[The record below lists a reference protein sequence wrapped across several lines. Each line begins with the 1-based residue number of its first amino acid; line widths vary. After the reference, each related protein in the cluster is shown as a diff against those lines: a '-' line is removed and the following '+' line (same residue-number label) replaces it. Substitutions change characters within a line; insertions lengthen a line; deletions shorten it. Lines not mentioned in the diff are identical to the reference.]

1 MGYRYLEEVAT
12 ADVAFEATGAD
23 LEEVFRNSAEATV
36 RVMVEEPDRVERKKK
51 VEVSL
56 ANEEADLLLFD
67 FLGEFIYYKDAK
79 KLLLRV
85 EELRITEG
93 GAGYTLE
100 AVLSGE
106 ELDPARHPLGAD
118 VKAVTLHMFSLEKT
132 REGWRATA
140 VLDI

>member
-85 EELRITEG
+85 EELRITKG

>member
-67 FLGEFIYYKDAK
+67 FLNEFVYYKDAK

-93 GAGYTLE
+93 GAGYSLE